1 MYATRKEIAQLIQR
15 TIKTADDAKFKN
27 VHALSSH
34 ETIAS
39 HTDVLWGSSCEPLRT
54 SAWEANETT
63 TIKGLL
69 QLNCLTVAK
78 ALRSIVNHPFCE
90 VFFFR
95 ENYSETFLFCD
106 LDERWHHLH
115 GTVRASCMLTVVY

>member
-27 VHALSSH
+27 LHALSSH

-39 HTDVLWGSSCEPLRT
+39 HIDVLWGSSCEPLRT
-54 SAWEANETT
+54 SAWEGNETT
-63 TIKGLL
+63 TIKGVL

-95 ENYSETFLFCD
+95 QKLLRNLPFL
-106 LDERWHHLH
+106 
-115 GTVRASCMLTVVY
+115 